1 MDQLRQVG
9 KLRVLVAVLVAVA
22 GVVAVGWPLLA
33 FLAGH
38 SDGLPL
44 LGLAATGLFV
54 GAALL
59 RFTVRFGPDRLAA
72 FLPLDVALI
81 VTLLLVPPAWAP
93 MVAGVGMALAAGVI
107 RQPAIK
113 LLFNSARCA
122 LAAFVGVGVVALV
135 GSGFDP
141 GTTGGLVGLLVAGFI
156 FDVVGTVLTIVVVG
170 MAQGTSTSA
179 VWSANAGTAAITTFG
194 NLALTAGGLLL
205 ARVDLRLLVVLPVGA
220 LLLYQAYLV
229 RQRGRAEREA
239 GRRLAEAVRSLSSLD
254 EREVVRRAA
263 VAAAELLAAD
273 VVEVYIR
280 VGDPGDGPTLHR
292 YRADGTEA
300 PTGATEQL
308 AATVPLDADGEASL
322 GEIRV
327 YLSAYIRLVER
338 ERDALR
344 TLAAATHTALKTAR
358 AHARTAELAEL
369 RAYEATHDP
378 VTRLPN
384 RQLLQRRVDT
394 HLDTAIDPVPA
405 VALVLIRPDHFNEV
419 AATLGHAAR
428 DTLLRHAA
436 SHLVEAG
443 LLGELVARL
452 DGDQFAVFLH
462 EANDP
467 ADVAER
473 ARALLEAL
481 ATPLRLDAATVS
493 MTGTAGIAY
502 AGPAQPASAGELLR
516 QASVALER
524 AARVGTGVEFYQPAQ
539 DAAGPGSLLL
549 SAELRTALGE
559 GQLVLHYQPMVDL
572 NTGAPVAAEALV
584 HWRHPTRGL
593 LPPRD
598 FLPVL
603 ESSSLLPAYTDWL
616 LREALAECREWS
628 ALDLE
633 VPVSVNLSA
642 RSLLDRE
649 LPGRVAAALARAR
662 LSPERL
668 MLELTE
674 SSALSPIDTVDVVL
688 EDLRVLGVRVA
699 VDDFGTGHSSLTRL
713 LRVPATDLKIAPQFV
728 EGMLTSPQART
739 IVRTAIEIAQSYDLR
754 AIAVGVRTA
763 AHAAAVRN
771 LGGHAGQGDHCLP
784 PMLAVKARAAMRLA
798 ANGAELA
805 PAADVI
811 PLRQH
816 RRTDPGW

>member
-1 MDQLRQVG
+1 MDESGHVG
-9 KLRVLVAVLVAVA
+9 KLRLLVGVLVAAA
-22 GVVAVGWPLLA
+22 GVVAAGWPLVAALRGQA
-33 FLAGH
+33 
-38 SDGLPL
+38 DGLPL

-54 GAALL
+54 GAAAL
-59 RFTVRFGPDRLAA
+59 RFSFRFGAHRVTY
-72 FLPLDVALI
+72 LPVDAALI
-81 VTLLLVPPAWAP
+81 LTLLLVPPAWTPA
-93 MVAGVGMALAAGVI
+93 VAGLGMALAAAVI
-107 RQPAIK
+107 RQPAVK

-122 LAAFVGVGVVALV
+122 LAAFVGVGAVALA
-135 GSGFDP
+135 GSDFDP
-141 GTTGGLVGLLVAGFI
+141 ATTGGLVGLLVAGLL
-156 FDVVGTVLTIVVVG
+156 FDVVGNVLTTAVVG
-170 MAQGTSTSA
+170 MAQGTSFAA
-179 VWSANAGTAAITTFG
+179 VWSANAGVQALTAFG
-194 NLALTAGGLLL
+194 NLTVTAACLLL
-205 ARVDLRLLVVLPVGA
+205 ARADVRLMLLVPVAA
-220 LLLYQAYLV
+220 LLLYQGYLV

-254 EREVVRRAA
+254 EGEVVRRAA

-273 VVEVYIR
+273 VVEISLHN
-280 VGDPGDGPTLHR
+280 GDAGNPTMHR
-292 YRADGTEA
+292 HRADGTDA

-308 AATVPLDADGEASL
+308 AASVPLDADGEAPL
-322 GEIRV
+322 GEMRV
-327 YLSAYIRLVER
+327 YLSAYIRLAER

-344 TLAAATHTALKTAR
+344 TLAAATHTALQTAR
-358 AHARTAELAEL
+358 AHARTAQLAEL
-369 RAYEATHDP
+369 RAYEASHDP
-378 VTRLPN
+378 LTRLPN

-394 HLDTAIDPVPA
+394 HLDTAVDPVPA
-405 VALVLIRPDHFNEV
+405 VALVLIRPDHFGEV

-462 EANDP
+462 EATDP

-524 AARVGTGVEFYQPAQ
+524 ASRVGTGVEFYQPAQ
-539 DAAGPGSLLL
+539 DATGPGSLLV
-549 SAELRTALGE
+549 SAELRTALAE
-559 GQLVLHYQPMVDL
+559 GQLALLYQPMLDL

-616 LREALAECREWS
+616 LREALAECHEWS

-688 EDLRVLGVRVA
+688 EDLRILGVRVA

-798 ANGAELA
+798 ANGAVLA

-811 PLRQH
+811 PLRQR

>member
-1 MDQLRQVG
+1 
-9 KLRVLVAVLVAVA
+9 
-22 GVVAVGWPLLA
+22 
-33 FLAGH
+33 
-38 SDGLPL
+38 
-44 LGLAATGLFV
+44 
-54 GAALL
+54 
-59 RFTVRFGPDRLAA
+59 
-72 FLPLDVALI
+72 
-81 VTLLLVPPAWAP
+81 
-93 MVAGVGMALAAGVI
+93 
-107 RQPAIK
+107 
-113 LLFNSARCA
+113 
-122 LAAFVGVGVVALV
+122 
-135 GSGFDP
+135 
-141 GTTGGLVGLLVAGFI
+141 
-156 FDVVGTVLTIVVVG
+156 
-170 MAQGTSTSA
+170 
-179 VWSANAGTAAITTFG
+179 
-194 NLALTAGGLLL
+194 
-205 ARVDLRLLVVLPVGA
+205 
-220 LLLYQAYLV
+220 
-229 RQRGRAEREA
+229 
-239 GRRLAEAVRSLSSLD
+239 
-254 EREVVRRAA
+254 
-263 VAAAELLAAD
+263 
-273 VVEVYIR
+273 
-280 VGDPGDGPTLHR
+280 
-292 YRADGTEA
+292 
-300 PTGATEQL
+300 
-308 AATVPLDADGEASL
+308 VPLDADGETPL

-327 YLSAYIRLVER
+327 YLAAYIRLVER

-344 TLAAATHTALKTAR
+344 TLAAATHTALQTAR
-358 AHARTAELAEL
+358 AHARTAHLAEL
-369 RAYEATHDP
+369 RAYEASHDP
-378 VTRLPN
+378 LTRLPN
-384 RQLLQRRVDT
+384 RQLLQRRVDA
-394 HLDTAIDPVPA
+394 HLDTAVDPMPA
-405 VALVLIRPDHFNEV
+405 VALVLIRPDHFGEV

-436 SHLVEAG
+436 THLVEAG
-443 LLGELVARL
+443 ALGELVARL

-462 EANDP
+462 EATDP

-524 AARVGTGVEFYQPAQ
+524 ASRVGTGVEFYQPAQ
-539 DAAGPGSLLL
+539 DATGPGSLLL
-549 SAELRTALGE
+549 SAELRTALAE
-559 GQLVLHYQPMVDL
+559 GQLGLLYQPMVDL

-584 HWRHPTRGL
+584 HWRHPSRGL

-598 FLPVL
+598 FLAVL

-688 EDLRVLGVRVA
+688 EDLRILGVRVA

-771 LGGHAGQGDHCLP
+771 LGGDAGQGDHCLP

-798 ANGAELA
+798 ASGAELA

-811 PLRQH
+811 PLRQ
-816 RRTDPGW
+816 RRRSDPGW

>member
-1 MDQLRQVG
+1 MDESGHVG
-9 KLRVLVAVLVAVA
+9 KLRVLVAVQVLAAGVLAAGWPLVAVLQ
-22 GVVAVGWPLLA
+22 GD
-33 FLAGH
+33 

-44 LGLAATGLFV
+44 SGLAATGLFV
-54 GAALL
+54 VAALL
-59 RFTVRFGPDRLAA
+59 RFTFRFGSHRVAY
-72 FLPLDVALI
+72 LPLDAALI
-81 VTLLLVPPAWAP
+81 LTLLLVPAVWAP
-93 MVAGVGMALAAGVI
+93 MVAGLGMALAAGVLH
-107 RQPAIK
+107 QPTIK
-113 LLFNSARCA
+113 LLANSARCA
-122 LAAFVGVGVVALV
+122 LAAFAGVGAVTLTGA
-135 GSGFDP
+135 GFDP
-141 GTTGGLVGLLVAGFI
+141 ETTGGIVGLVVTGVIFDLVGN
-156 FDVVGTVLTIVVVG
+156 VLTMVVVG
-170 MAQGTSTSA
+170 VAQGISTRA
-179 VWSANAGTAAITTFG
+179 VWSANAGIQAVTAGG
-194 NLALTAGGLLL
+194 NLALTAAGLLL
-205 ARVDLRLLVVLPVGA
+205 ARVDVRLLLVLPIGA

-254 EREVVRRAA
+254 EQEVVRRAA
-263 VAAAELLAAD
+263 AAASDLLAAD
-273 VVEVYIR
+273 VVEICLR
-280 VGDPGDGPTLHR
+280 SDVGTSTLHR
-292 YRADGTEA
+292 HRSDGGTA
-300 PTGATEQL
+300 ATGATEQM
-308 AATVPLDADGEASL
+308 AATVPLDADGETPL

-327 YLSAYIRLVER
+327 YLSAYMRLVER

-344 TLAAATHTALKTAR
+344 TLAAATHTALQTAR

-384 RQLLQRRVDT
+384 RQLLQQRVDAY
-394 HLDTAIDPVPA
+394 LDTAVDPVPA

-436 SHLVEAG
+436 SHLVDAG

-462 EANDP
+462 EAADP

-481 ATPLRLDAATVS
+481 ATSLRLDAATVS

-524 AARVGTGVEFYQPAQ
+524 AARIGTGVEFYQPAQ
-539 DAAGPGSLLL
+539 DASGPGSLLL
-549 SAELRTALGE
+549 SAELRTALSE
-559 GQLVLHYQPMVDL
+559 GQLVLHYQPVVDL

-593 LPPRD
+593 LPPRE

-616 LREALAECREWS
+616 LREALAECHEWS

-688 EDLRVLGVRVA
+688 EDLRILGVRVA

-739 IVRTAIEIAQSYDLR
+739 IVRAAIEIAQSYDLR

-784 PMLAVKARAAMRLA
+784 PMLAVKARAAMKLA
-798 ANGAELA
+798 ASGAELA